1 MMLALLPLVTAAAAG
16 ALAPAPEVTTSPR
29 AAQVQLAEALT
40 GADSIES
47 VEARG
52 RTITFSI
59 VRDREMFRVA
69 ATTARR
75 GEIVSLAIEPLGPA
89 GAELHGL
96 TWLAAELGDATA
108 IVRLV
113 PSDQGGVLLSTS
125 DGRRYLVTPQRLP
138 RTGNEAVEA
147 RWGGA
152 WAGPAPS

>member
-1 MMLALLPLVTAAAAG
+1 MMLALLPLVTAAAG
-16 ALAPAPEVTTSPR
+16 AFAPSPEVTTSPR

-47 VEARG
+47 VEAHG
-52 RTITFSI
+52 RTVTFSI
-59 VRDREMFRVA
+59 VRDREMVRVV

-75 GEIVSLAIEPLGPA
+75 GEIVSLTVEPLGPA

-96 TWLAAELGDATA
+96 TWLAAELADATA

-125 DGRRYLVTPQRLP
+125 DGRRYLVTPQRFP

-152 WAGPAPS
+152 WAGPASS

>member
-1 MMLALLPLVTAAAAG
+1 MMLALLPLVAVAAAG
-16 ALAPAPEVTTSPR
+16 GLAPPEVTTSPR
-29 AAQVQLAEALT
+29 TAQVQLAEALT

-52 RTITFSI
+52 HTIAFSI
-59 VRDREMFRVA
+59 VRDREVFRVV

-75 GEIVSLAIEPLGPA
+75 GEIVALAIEPAGPA

-96 TWLAAELGDATA
+96 TWLAAELADATA

-113 PSDQGGVLLSTS
+113 PSDGGGVLLSTS
-125 DGRRYLVTPQRLP
+125 DGRRYLVTPQRFP

-147 RWGGA
+147 RWGAA
-152 WAGPAPS
+152 WASPASS